1 MIKYKKTVIRKEYF
15 LNPDVEKAKDRMLNS
30 EYLFQYDAKGFRNK
44 MFMKALKMVYPKVN
58 LEVIML
64 SGFMEDEDFII
75 IKGR

>member
-1 MIKYKKTVIRKEYF
+1 MIRNKKILFRKDYF
-15 LNPDVEKAKDRMLNS
+15 LDPEVQKAKERMLNS
-30 EYLFQYDAKGFRNK
+30 EYFYSYGDKIFRNK